1 LRRGTSAVITDEMI
15 TTITPAELAAMVAAA
30 PGTLD
35 IVDVRDPE
43 EWITGHVPGARLIPL
58 AELRSDPDAYLDR
71 AKPVVFV
78 CSKGVRS
85 LQASKLADRF
95 GYEPIYNLESGT
107 KGWASA
113 GYELAHTTL
122 AA

>member
-1 LRRGTSAVITDEMI
+1 MI

-58 AELRSDPDAYLDR
+58 AELRSDPDAHLDR

-95 GYEPIYNLESGT
+95 GYEPIYNLDGGT

-113 GYELAHTTL
+113 GFELAHTAL